1 MKNGAIAW
9 LAVAC
14 LLFGALLSGV
24 GANCDASI
32 VYPTAPDADGA
43 RQVILDMLRQDD
55 YLAAT
60 FVKGINLDDLTIG
73 TPFRDYTVRM
83 NDVAAG
89 RMLAAATLGRNW
101 LYPVMHGTTV
111 VAVAWVRPPKRAGL
125 EEQPLAIETQN
136 ALRVAEQLPQVKDH
150 DYEFRHL
157 SVPQFFEAVWLHS
170 GSDDILIPLR
180 NGPLKSCQPYSEGQV
195 TEALKQEVANGG
207 EGGGVEGCD
216 SD

>member
-1 MKNGAIAW
+1 MKNGAIAG

-32 VYPTAPDADGA
+32 VYPTAPDADGG
-43 RQVILDMLRQDD
+43 RQLILDMLRQDN
-55 YLAAT
+55 YLTAT
-60 FVKGINLDDLTIG
+60 LFKGINLDDLTIG

-83 NDVAAG
+83 NDVTAG
-89 RMLAAATLGRNW
+89 HMLAEARLGPNW
-101 LYPVMHGTTV
+101 LYPVMHGAIV

-125 EEQPLAIETQN
+125 EEQPLSIETQN

-157 SVPQFFEAVWLHS
+157 SVRLFLRPSGFTLHRTIFS
-170 GSDDILIPLR
+170 SHCATDL
-180 NGPLKSCQPYSEGQV
+180 
-195 TEALKQEVANGG
+195 
-207 EGGGVEGCD
+207 
-216 SD
+216 